1 MVAMSEENLSG
12 QETQHAFLVAWGWF
26 AQHIGLIQAIHNVPL
41 RQKTYKHSPHTK
53 ILEFLVALLGGLPY
67 LQDISRAAHP
77 LDQDQAVA
85 QAWQQPAW
93 ADYSG
98 VSRTLST
105 LSMEEVQE
113 LVRAVEQVEQPL
125 IDAEL
130 AWLRQQGERIS
141 MTAT

>member
-1 MVAMSEENLSG
+1 MSEENLHQ

-41 RQKTYKHSPHTK
+41 HQKTYKHSPQTK

-77 LDQDQAVA
+77 LDQDQTVA
-85 QAWQQPAW
+85 QAWQQVAW

-98 VSRTLST
+98 VSRTLRAYPKNGYNWAQ
-105 LSMEEVQE
+105 EVN
-113 LVRAVEQVEQPL
+113 R
-125 IDAEL
+125 
-130 AWLRQQGERIS
+130 
-141 MTAT
+141 

>member
-1 MVAMSEENLSG
+1 MSEENLHQ

-26 AQHIGLIQAIHNVPL
+26 AQHSGLIQAIHNVPL

-85 QAWQQPAW
+85 QAWQQIAW
-93 ADYSG
+93 AGYSG
-98 VSRTLST
+98 VSRTLSI
-105 LSMEEVQE
+105 LS
-113 LVRAVEQVEQPL
+113 
-125 IDAEL
+125 I
-130 AWLRQQGERIS
+130 QGFDS
-141 MTAT
+141 TPPAAH